1 MFVKGNH
8 HMKNRIRALRAE
20 KNITQLRLSMELE
33 VAQETISAYEKG
45 KYSPSLNTL
54 VKLAD
59 LFDVSIDYLIG
70 RSDVRKP
77 ESAALLQD
85 EEALLISRYRS
96 LNSLDRARLMAYSQ
110 GIAEATGKSASQKS
124 PSK

>member
-1 MFVKGNH
+1 
-8 HMKNRIRALRAE
+8 MKNRIRALRAE